1 MFVDERGHHFRRQ
14 SSTTCAKYADV
25 FGRITFARLSALS
38 DFTRIGPSLFH
49 LGHGLENGTRLEEF
63 IVSASSD
70 DAPAFHDE
78 DRVAGADRA
87 ESMGDHGSLGACSDG
102 RPRRL
107 RGGKLD
113 RAGVNAPL
121 AGLTFRGVVTTAV
134 YAATLLVLRFFRAD
148 ELRKLR
154 NIAGRAR

>member
-1 MFVDERGHHFRRQ
+1 MRIKCGLGRASGNMSTGHRHHGADRLDPICGPMFVDERGHHFRRQ

-87 ESMGDHGSLGACSDG
+87 ESMGDHDYRLGV
-102 RPRRL
+102 P
-107 RGGKLD
+107 
-113 RAGVNAPL
+113 
-121 AGLTFRGVVTTAV
+121 
-134 YAATLLVLRFFRAD
+134 
-148 ELRKLR
+148 
-154 NIAGRAR
+154 